1 MKNISTTPKTL
12 PSEGIARMPL
22 SIAEKTFDELYVKK
36 DFKGAAQYL
45 LDNKQQFDSS
55 IFHYNLGTVY
65 SKMGEQ
71 ASARFHLEKAIQE
84 GYINN
89 SSLNNLTFVKSQLQ
103 VDDLSTSSS
112 FPDQIMNTAS
122 NIPAAGYFS
131 LSLIFILI
139 FMLLVRFGKI
149 QRKWVMAVVF
159 LLAVSPVAIS
169 NFYVKNI
176 NYAVALK
183 DTPLY
188 EGPSKIF
195 SEKGVVRAG
204 SKIVLGQFKEG
215 WFYVEFPI
223 SLSGWISK
231 DQLGIY

>member
-1 MKNISTTPKTL
+1 MPSTGVIRK
-12 PSEGIARMPL
+12 PL
-22 SIAEKTFDELYVKK
+22 SEAQLSFDELYIKK

-45 LDNKQQFDSS
+45 LDNKQQFDSGT
-55 IFHYNLGTVY
+55 FHYNLGTVY
-65 SKMGEQ
+65 SKMGDQ
-71 ASARFHLEKAIQE
+71 APARFHLEKAIQE

-89 SSLNNLTFVKSQLQ
+89 SSINNLSFVRSQLQ
-103 VDDLSTSSS
+103 VDDLSTSTSI
-112 FPDQIMNTAS
+112 PDQIINAAS
-122 NIPAAGYFS
+122 AIPNAGYYS
-131 LSLIFILI
+131 LTLLLILI
-139 FMLLVRFGKI
+139 FMVMIRFGKI
-149 QRKWVMAVVF
+149 QKKWVMAVVF
-159 LLAVSPVAIS
+159 LFALTPVLFS

-183 DTPLY
+183 DIPLY

-195 SEKGVVRAG
+195 TEKGTVRAG